1 MEHIIGYFEEIQP
14 DFHDFYKE
22 IYKEI
27 NKLHT
32 STDVK
37 QRISSLKFVFNWNTE
52 QLNNTV
58 NNTVQFETEWIQ
70 NTNH

>member
-22 IYKEI
+22 IYKQI

-32 STDVK
+32 SMDVK

>member
-14 DFHDFYKE
+14 DSHDFYKE

-37 QRISSLKFVFNWNTE
+37 QRITSLKFVFNWNTE

>member
-32 STDVK
+32 SMDVK
-37 QRISSLKFVFNWNTE
+37 QRI
-52 QLNNTV
+52 
-58 NNTVQFETEWIQ
+58 
-70 NTNH
+70 

>member
-1 MEHIIGYFEEIQP
+1 MEHIICYFEEIQP

-32 STDVK
+32 SMDVK
-37 QRISSLKFVFNWNTE
+37 QRITSLKFVFNWNTE

>member
-32 STDVK
+32 SMDVK
-37 QRISSLKFVFNWNTE
+37 QRITSLKFVFNWNTE